1 MMIYEKER
9 ISGGLT
15 LTVQEMVKPNAQA
28 DALPHGEPRRVD
40 PVEGEEAE
48 SKASPRSVHGHYDG
62 SSGIFLLIPY
72 IFSLK

>member
-40 PVEGEEAE
+40 PVEERRQNRRLLPGRCMDIMMEALE
-48 SKASPRSVHGHYDG
+48 Y
-62 SSGIFLLIPY
+62 
-72 IFSLK
+72 FS

>member
-28 DALPHGEPRRVD
+28 DALPHGEPGESIPWKERRQNRRLLPGRFMD
-40 PVEGEEAE
+40 IMMEALE
-48 SKASPRSVHGHYDG
+48 
-62 SSGIFLLIPY
+62 
-72 IFSLK
+72 